1 MRLVLE
7 SQVLFAISIPTL
19 AVLIGILLNMR
30 QNERLEKHMEAQIA
44 ALCSEMNARF
54 DSAHQALLRVEGVL
68 DARLKHL
75 EDRE

>member
-1 MRLVLE
+1 VRLVLE